1 MPELPE
7 HLHVLLTDEPHLH
20 IAGPIDPWRV
30 PDGWL
35 EDRRAR
41 LRVLVD
47 DPAFD
52 TPELLKT
59 WAPKVMRPD
68 SPFLA
73 RAFFTLVWDMFPP
86 VGLITGPASDF
97 YAQLSNEYLIKPRKL
112 GNFDSWVVGLANPTL
127 PRGYYGRIKSPEL
140 REKLVLFYREALD
153 LLADVPPF
161 EPRRQVL
168 VAAYDRIAADERLLE
183 GHRSLSQD
191 DLVKLWRDEIFVD
204 DAAFDAF
211 PEQTGNPLELLVW
224 AMGRLRVAFDAMSA
238 VTPEKEES
246 FEQHVAGH
254 LHQVRRLDLPAGLAF
269 TELGSEGAVEVQRI
283 FERTADKVDR
293 SAWLAARRAWLA
305 RAAEAGGADA
315 ARHWLA
321 ASYLTGAALKG
332 LPGESKESEDL
343 RLVINHLR
351 DLRNI
356 FRIRRIAKPAPM
368 LTPTAPDASKTTDT
382 AETKAEEPT
391 EGSLADPMGELDA
404 MIGLTPVKARVR
416 ELAAQAKVAKLRH
429 DAGMAVGSQAGHLV
443 FTGNAGTGKTT
454 VARLLAAI
462 YKDLG
467 LLSSGHLVEVS
478 RADLIGRFI
487 GETAPK
493 VEQAVQR
500 ALGGVLFI
508 DEAYALFNESEKD
521 FGHEAI
527 AVLIKL
533 MEDHRDDLVV
543 VLAGYPREMSDLLDA
558 NPGLRSRLPVTLA
571 FPDYSDDELHRIFL
585 HLVDEAGFTLAE
597 GISERVA
604 ATLRRL
610 PRAPGFGNA
619 RAVRSLLEQ
628 IATRQAVRVAG
639 SEAPTPEEIRQ
650 ITAADLPTVESTAL
664 ATGGVVPQVDP
675 LTALDGLIGLTDVKD
690 VVRRLSAEAEAEVL
704 RIKAGLKPSTRSRH
718 MVFLGN
724 PGTGK
729 TTVARLIAGIYR
741 DLGLLGTGQLV
752 EVSRG
757 DLIAPYVGQ
766 TAPRVRKVVEKALGG
781 VLFVDEAYALYD
793 EHFFGAEAI
802 ATLLQ
807 LMEECRDDL
816 IVVLAGYTFEM
827 EQLLDAN
834 SGLRSRVPTRLE
846 FPDYSVE
853 ELGEIFTK
861 IATEAGYILEP
872 GIAERVGQ
880 LLAPLR
886 REHGFGN
893 GRQVRNV
900 FEDTIARQA
909 VRITA
914 LTGPTVEQIRQLLV
928 ADLPSKVTGPQSN
941 GPGFKV

>member
-7 HLHVLLTDEPHLH
+7 HLRILLTDEPLLH
-20 IAGPIDPWRV
+20 IAGPIDPWRM

-35 EDRRAR
+35 DERRAR
-41 LRVLVD
+41 IKPLVE

-52 TPELLKT
+52 LPELLKT
-59 WAPKVMRPD
+59 WVPKPFRAD

-86 VGLITGPASDF
+86 MGLITGPVSDL
-97 YAQLSNEYLIKPRKL
+97 YAHLLNDYMATWRQP
-112 GNFDSWVVGLANPTL
+112 GNYDSWVVGLASPGI
-127 PRGYYGRIKSPEL
+127 PRSYFSRITDRPEL
-140 REKLVLFYREALD
+140 REKLVHFYRESLD
-153 LLADVPPF
+153 LLSDIPPF

-168 VAAYDRIAADERLLE
+168 VQAFDRIASDERLME
-183 GHRSLSQD
+183 AHRTMSHDRLT
-191 DLVKLWRDEIFVD
+191 KLWRTEVFAD

-224 AMGRLRVAFDAMSA
+224 SMGRLRMAFDAVSA
-238 VTPEKEES
+238 VTPEREES
-246 FEQHVAGH
+246 FEEHVAGH
-254 LHQVRRLDLPAGLAF
+254 LHQIGRTDLPAGLAF
-269 TELGSEGAVEVQRI
+269 TDLGSVGVAEVQKI
-283 FERTADKVDR
+283 FDRTAKSVDR
-293 SAWLAARRAWLA
+293 TAWLRNRRAWLA

-321 ASYLTGAALKG
+321 ASYVAGATLKG
-332 LPGESKESEDL
+332 LPGDPLESEDL
-343 RLVINHLR
+343 RLVISHLR
-351 DLRNI
+351 DVRNI
-356 FRIRRIAKPAPM
+356 FRIRKIAKPQPIA
-368 LTPTAPDASKTTDT
+368 TATATATAS
-382 AETKAEEPT
+382 AEEDREEPT
-391 EGSLADPMGELDA
+391 EGSTADPMAELDT
-404 MIGLTPVKARVR
+404 MIGLTPVKTRVR

-429 DAGMAVGSQAGHLV
+429 DAGMAVGSRPGHLV

-527 AVLIKL
+527 AILIKL

-543 VLAGYPREMSDLLDA
+543 VLAGYPREMAALLDA

-585 HLVDEAGFTLAE
+585 HLVSEAGFTLAD

-628 IATRQAVRVAG
+628 IAVRQAVRVAG

-650 ITAADLPTVESTAL
+650 IVAADLPTVESTAL

-690 VVRRLSAEAEAEVL
+690 VVRRLSAEAEAEVM
-704 RIKAGLKPSTRSRH
+704 RIKAGLRPSTRSRH

-757 DLIAPYVGQ
+757 DLIAEYLGQ

-781 VLFVDEAYALYD
+781 VLFIDEAYALYD
-793 EHFFGAEAI
+793 SHSYGAEAI

-807 LMEECRDDL
+807 LMEEFRDDL
-816 IVVLAGYTFEM
+816 IVVLAGYTLEM

-853 ELGEIFTK
+853 ELGMIFTK
-861 IATEAGYILEP
+861 IATEAGYSLEP
-872 GIAERVGQ
+872 GVVERVGQ

-900 FEDTIARQA
+900 FEETIARQA

-914 LTGPTVEQIRQLLV
+914 LTGPTVDQIRELLI
-928 ADLPSKVTGPQSN
+928 ADLPEKVTGPQST